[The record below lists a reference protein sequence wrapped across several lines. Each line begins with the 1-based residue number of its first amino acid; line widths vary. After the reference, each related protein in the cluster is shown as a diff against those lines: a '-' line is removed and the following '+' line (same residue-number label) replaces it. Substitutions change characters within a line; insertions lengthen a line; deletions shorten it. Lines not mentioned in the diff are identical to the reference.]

1 MGKDLE
7 VADVP
12 RFSHEE
18 IVEETYRIVEEMP
31 EPGGARIAWLE
42 SILFNRLRFQA
53 LLVVIS
59 GLGEAP
65 EGFSQLPDPEEDF
78 GVVFR
83 EISEFFSS
91 AELKAVHN
99 YGLKALPEDRF
110 LKLWRYPGTLARLS
124 RVLRNSNSA
133 YWLPIIRAQDGSR

>member
-1 MGKDLE
+1 MARKYSLQQTPLSSIIGGDLW
-7 VADVP
+7 
-12 RFSHEE
+12 F
-18 IVEETYRIVEEMP
+18 
-31 EPGGARIAWLE
+31 GG
-42 SILFNRLRFQA
+42 SSGGIL
-53 LLVVIS
+53 
-59 GLGEAP
+59 
-65 EGFSQLPDPEEDF
+65 QLPDPEEDF